1 MIGVCTA
8 VNRSTR
14 CKLSPLAANFLLVHL
29 GALMKLTID
38 LQVARQCVV
47 RASMKPEAAG
57 AAARAVSTAAAAVEA
72 PVESASAAK
81 LSPVEMWNGN
91 KRLQT
96 QVLPLAQ
103 NTIAIRSLDYD
114 RDRFDIEFG

>member
-1 MIGVCTA
+1 MIG
-8 VNRSTR
+8 
-14 CKLSPLAANFLLVHL
+14 
-29 GALMKLTID
+29 
-38 LQVARQCVV
+38 LQVSRQCVV
-47 RASMKPEAAG
+47 RASSKPEAAG
-57 AAARAVSTAAAAVEA
+57 AAAARSVATAAAAVEA
-72 PVESASAAK
+72 PVQAPSAAK

-103 NTIAIRSLDYD
+103 DTIAIRSLDYD

>member
-1 MIGVCTA
+1 MID
-8 VNRSTR
+8 
-14 CKLSPLAANFLLVHL
+14 P
-29 GALMKLTID
+29 
-38 LQVARQCVV
+38 QVARKCVV
-47 RASMKPEAAG
+47 RASIKPEATG

-72 PVESASAAK
+72 PVEASSAAK
-81 LSPVEMWNGN
+81 LSAIEMWNG

-103 NTIAIRSLDYD
+103 NTVAIRSLDFD

>member
-1 MIGVCTA
+1 
-8 VNRSTR
+8 
-14 CKLSPLAANFLLVHL
+14 
-29 GALMKLTID
+29 
-38 LQVARQCVV
+38 
-47 RASMKPEAAG
+47 MKPEAAG

-72 PVESASAAK
+72 PVSTSAAK
-81 LSPVEMWNGN
+81 LSPIEMWNG

>member
-1 MIGVCTA
+1 MIG
-8 VNRSTR
+8 
-14 CKLSPLAANFLLVHL
+14 
-29 GALMKLTID
+29 
-38 LQVARQCVV
+38 LQVSRQCVV
-47 RASMKPEAAG
+47 RASSKPEAAG
-57 AAARAVSTAAAAVEA
+57 AAARSVATAAAAVEA
-72 PVESASAAK
+72 PVQTSAAK

-103 NTIAIRSLDYD
+103 NTVAIRSLDYD

>member
-1 MIGVCTA
+1 M
-8 VNRSTR
+8 
-14 CKLSPLAANFLLVHL
+14 
-29 GALMKLTID
+29 ID
-38 LQVARQCVV
+38 LQVSRQCVV
-47 RASMKPEAAG
+47 RASSKPEAAG
-57 AAARAVSTAAAAVEA
+57 AAARSVATAAAAVEA
-72 PVESASAAK
+72 HVQTGSAAK

-103 NTIAIRSLDYD
+103 NTIAIRSLDFD